1 MGRSKRTKGG
11 GVESR
16 LGSSPEEE
24 KKEKE
29 ERVKDEK
36 EEGRRFRENESQ
48 MEWKTEAEKGMKMM
62 DIPKEVLSSRAS
74 STPL

>member
-24 KKEKE
+24 RKKE

-48 MEWKTEAEKGMKMM
+48 MEWKAEAEKGMKMM